1 MELRSDA
8 SAADPYGGSRQGTTQ
23 AQARAA
29 FLRRIGGEAVDA
41 GQFLA
46 RADGVARDH
55 PGLLGAVLG
64 SVAADSGQHP
74 GEDRT
79 AAVLTALAAYGALAA
94 HRPARPSEEQPSVW
108 ALDLATGSL
117 RRIPRADAFGTPP
130 PPRPPFRPP
139 VGAAAGLTW
148 ISAVETGLAQHCEA
162 LLAQQSRAAAVSGPA
177 PSTVPAIGHGQQRR
191 PAAPPA
197 PLDPPRRARPV
208 AALRAHGRAPVAVL
222 LDHDPQAVA
231 VLPYLVQI
239 VLVET
244 AG

>member
-8 SAADPYGGSRQGTTQ
+8 SAADPRGGSRQGITQ

-29 FLRRIGGEAVDA
+29 FLQRIGGEAVDA

-46 RADGVARDH
+46 RADGVAQCH
-55 PGLLGAVLG
+55 TGLLGAVLG
-64 SVAADSGQHP
+64 AVAVRGGQGP

-79 AAVLTALAAYGALAA
+79 DAVLAALAAYGALAA
-94 HRPARPSEEQPSVW
+94 HRPAPASLSEERSWVW
-108 ALDLATGSL
+108 GLDLATGSL
-117 RRIPRADAFGTPP
+117 RRIPREDAFGAPP
-130 PPRPPFRPP
+130 LPRPPFRPP

-148 ISAVETGLAQHCEA
+148 ISAVETGVAQHCEA
-162 LLAQQSRAAAVSGPA
+162 LLAQTSRVA
-177 PSTVPAIGHGQQRR
+177 AIGVGQELR
-191 PAAPPA
+191 PAAPRA
-197 PLDPPRRARPV
+197 PLGPPHRARPV
-208 AALRAHGRAPVAVL
+208 QALRAHGRAPVAVL

-239 VLVET
+239 VLAET